1 VSPEYGSTTDTNW
14 DLSLLRWSLKTLI
27 HIATDLLPNTP
38 APLLPTW
45 RHTLER
51 LAPYP
56 VDPTEG
62 LLIGEGMHLEHG
74 HRHWSNLFPI
84 FPTYDL
90 RWTNEANRSLI
101 NSSVVWWEHFHPA
114 NGFTYAGA
122 AIYNSLI
129 PGRADAAREQLAEFV
144 YNGTKGGANTMC
156 EYTTP
161 IEIY

>member
-1 VSPEYGSTTDTNW
+1 VYPLLRQATNWYISWLTEGSDGLLHVPISVSPEYGSTTDTNW

-27 HIATDLLPNTP
+27 HIAMDLLPNTP

-74 HRHWSNLFPI
+74 HRVS
-84 FPTYDL
+84 
-90 RWTNEANRSLI
+90 
-101 NSSVVWWEHFHPA
+101 
-114 NGFTYAGA
+114 
-122 AIYNSLI
+122 
-129 PGRADAAREQLAEFV
+129 GRQV
-144 YNGTKGGANTMC
+144 Q
-156 EYTTP
+156 P
-161 IEIY
+161 V